1 MRQRRGVF
9 VSAGNV
15 FLRSLPNGEPLLF
28 LIHIAGHGII
38 LVRKISDIRR
48 ERVELY
54 VYISMI
60 FNIAMSIAK
69 FLAYILIIIC
79 AVKYLK
85 KQE

>member
-1 MRQRRGVF
+1 M
-9 VSAGNV
+9 
-15 FLRSLPNGEPLLF
+15 
-28 LIHIAGHGII
+28 
-38 LVRKISDIRR
+38 
-48 ERVELY
+48 ELY

>member
-1 MRQRRGVF
+1 M
-9 VSAGNV
+9 
-15 FLRSLPNGEPLLF
+15 
-28 LIHIAGHGII
+28 IHIGC
-38 LVRKISDIRR
+38 RTWYNTCEKISDIRR

-60 FNIAMSIAK
+60 FNIAMSIVK